1 MLVTLRRRLSRFCRR
16 QHTSAGLLLLLRLL
30 LLRISVYSLPSTRV
44 AAKRPMDSACIAT
57 RGVDDG
63 CASSVDIAP
72 AISLFREERLVRVYQ
87 HIYYSGTVSGNE
99 V

>member
-1 MLVTLRRRLSRFCRR
+1 MLVTLRRRLSRFCLR
-16 QHTSAGLLLLLRLL
+16 QHTSAGLLLLLR